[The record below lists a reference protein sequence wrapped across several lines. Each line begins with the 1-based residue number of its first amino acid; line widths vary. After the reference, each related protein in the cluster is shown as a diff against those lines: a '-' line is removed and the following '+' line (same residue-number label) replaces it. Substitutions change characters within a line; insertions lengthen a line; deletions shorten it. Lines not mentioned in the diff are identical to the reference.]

1 MKQDT
6 EISAAL
12 PVDPRL
18 SGLSKHS
25 ASLGFEIVE
34 ISGFIDQVESQTN
47 AQISEIAALSDDAR
61 VVLHTNRSV
70 RDALEDLGAISEELQ
85 AIVTNSVDLVQSGTA
100 RSQDI
105 AEWVQTLAS
114 QMPGITST
122 LDTVLSSN
130 GEIASI
136 AAHVNILAINA
147 KIEAARAGDAGR
159 GFAVVANA
167 INELSGK
174 TASAAQQISENITSL
189 TNLMAT
195 LARETTEVAAKS
207 TEVLAGTAQIDQAM
221 TQISDGASDSAA
233 KVLETQN
240 NAEQVRDRI
249 EHFLPAFE
257 KIRESSSVTAEGVHT
272 VSGRVHSLVDRS
284 ETMVR
289 ECVTLGGGS
298 EDMLFIERVQRDAAR
313 IGAAFEEAVARREIA
328 LAQLFD
334 QRYQPIPGSNPEQ
347 MLAPYTKLC
356 DKLLPPIQEDAA
368 AFDPRVVFCAS
379 VDKNGYLPTH
389 NNKFSQPQGKD
400 PVWNAANSRNRRI
413 FDDRVGLKAGRNTK
427 PFLLQVYRRDMGG
440 GNFVLMKD
448 LSAPIMVQGR
458 HWGGLRLSYKL
469 A

>member
-6 EISAAL
+6 EINTGL

-25 ASLGFEIVE
+25 AALGFEIVE
-34 ISGFIDQVESQTN
+34 VAGFIDQVDSQTN
-47 AQISEIAALSDDAR
+47 AQIKEIAALSDDAQ
-61 VVLHTNRSV
+61 VVLQTNRNV
-70 RDALEDLGAISEELQ
+70 REALEGLAGISEELQ
-85 AIVTNSVDLVQSGTA
+85 TIVTNSVDLVQSGTA

-105 AEWVQTLAS
+105 AEWVQTLAA
-114 QMPGITST
+114 QMPGMTET
-122 LDTVLSSN
+122 LDTVQSSN

-136 AAHVNILAINA
+136 AAQVNILAINA

-174 TASAAQQISENITSL
+174 TARAAEQISEQITNL
-189 TNLMAT
+189 TNQVAT
-195 LARETTEVAAKS
+195 LARETKDVAEKS
-207 TEVLAGTAQIDQAM
+207 TAVLAGTAQIDHAM
-221 TQISDGASDSAA
+221 TQIADGASDSAA
-233 KVLETQN
+233 KVQATQD
-240 NAEQVRDRI
+240 NAAQVRDRI

-257 KIRESSSVTAEGVHT
+257 KIRDSSRTTAEGVHT
-272 VSGRVHSLVDRS
+272 VSARVHSLVDRS

-298 EDMLFIERVQRDAAR
+298 EDMVFIERVQRDAAR
-313 IGAAFEEAVARREIA
+313 IEAAFEEAVARREIT

-334 QRYQPIPGSNPEQ
+334 QHYQPIPGTNPEQ
-347 MLAPYTKLC
+347 MMAPYTRIC

-368 AFDPRVVFCAS
+368 VFDQRVVFCAA

-389 NNKFSQPQGKD
+389 NNTFSQPQGND

-413 FDDRVGLKAGRNTK
+413 FDDRVGLKAGQSTA

-448 LSAPIMVQGR
+448 LSAPISVQGR
-458 HWGGLRLSYKL
+458 HWGGLRLAYKL

>member
-18 SGLSKHS
+18 SGLSNHS
-25 ASLGFEIVE
+25 AALGFEIVE

-47 AQISEIAALSDDAR
+47 AQIREIAALSDDAQ
-61 VVLHTNRSV
+61 VVLQTNRNV
-70 RDALEDLGAISEELQ
+70 RDALEGLADISEELQ

-122 LDTVLSSN
+122 LDTVQSSN

-189 TNLMAT
+189 TTLVAT

-221 TQISDGASDSAA
+221 TQIADGASDSAA
-233 KVLETQN
+233 RVQTTQE
-240 NAEQVRDRI
+240 NAAQVRDRI

-257 KIRESSSVTAEGVHT
+257 SIRESSSSTAQGVHT
-272 VSGRVHSLVDRS
+272 VSARVHSLVDRS

-298 EDMLFIERVQRDAAR
+298 EDMQFIERVQRDAAR
-313 IGAAFEEAVARREIA
+313 IGEAFEEAVARREIT
-328 LAQLFD
+328 LTQLFD
-334 QRYQPIPGSNPEQ
+334 QRYQPIPGTNPEQ
-347 MLAPYTKLC
+347 MMAPYTKLC

-368 AFDPRVVFCAS
+368 GFDPRVVFCAS

-389 NNKFSQPQGKD
+389 NNKFSQPQGND

-458 HWGGLRLSYKL
+458 HWGGLRLAYKL